1 MGGLK
6 VCKETGNRKAKI
18 EMKKG
23 ETIVLSNDPALDGAS
38 DEKNLY
44 VGYEKLTEKLT
55 VGTKVLLDDGLISL
69 TVKEALGDGKVACEI
84 VNSSE
89 IGERKGVNLPGVIT

>member
-18 EMKKG
+18 TLTAG
-23 ETIVLSNDPALDGAS
+23 ETITLSNDPALDGAS

-44 VGYEKLTEKLT
+44 IGYEKITEKF
-55 VGTKVLLDDGLISL
+55 VPGTKVLLDDGLSIHAMARARDPR
-69 TVKEALGDGKVACEI
+69 V
-84 VNSSE
+84 
-89 IGERKGVNLPGVIT
+89 